1 MIILFAWRMGDIE
14 TALCSL
20 VVFLCELKGIQ
31 GGVTQLMSEESLGS

>member
-1 MIILFAWRMGDIE
+1 MIILFVWRKGDIE

-31 GGVTQLMSEESLGS
+31 GERGNSAYE